1 MPELLYLE
9 RLLADAFQSPDPRA
23 ALAAAARDRALPSD
37 LRARLAGAAPD
48 GVRIAGL
55 LVAKLRFE
63 RLIHGSGEAGAWFD
77 RDPAAFARAFR
88 RYHEEVPPVA
98 QGPLQEAHAF
108 AAWCDR
114 HGQLERE
121 QAESPGFSG

>member
-9 RLLADAFQSPDPRA
+9 RLLADALQSPDPRA

-55 LVAKLRFE
+55 LVVKLRFE
-63 RLIHGSGEAGAWFD
+63 RLIQGSRAAGAWFE
-77 RDPAAFARAFR
+77 RDPAGFARAFR
-88 RYHEEVPPVA
+88 RYHGEVPPRA
-98 QGPLQEAHAF
+98 EGPLAEAQAF
-108 AAWCDR
+108 AEWSAR
-114 HGQLERE
+114 
-121 QAESPGFSG
+121 SGGEP

>member
-1 MPELLYLE
+1 VSELAHLE
-9 RLLADAFQSPDPRA
+9 RLLADAFQGPDPRA
-23 ALAAAARDRALPSD
+23 ALAAAALDPALSAD

-55 LVAKLRFE
+55 LIAKLRFE
-63 RLIHGSGEAGAWFD
+63 RLLHGSRAAGAWFG

-88 RYHEEVPPVA
+88 RYHGAVPAVA

-108 AAWCDR
+108 EAWRAGD
-114 HGQLERE
+114 G
-121 QAESPGFSG
+121 ADA